1 MAYTLNISTINP
13 TTASNTGNVPF
24 RIYYSLSG
32 SGFTIPGFSIDLYS
46 KLTGG
51 SLIKNL
57 YYESTYDL
65 ESGISYTVNF
75 SGVEPGTYYIE
86 VYYKV
91 KGTPRKAITI
101 TGANQKV
108 NNITLNGIK
117 VSSNKL
123 NNVNINNETLNNNK
137 VFE

>member
-1 MAYTLNISTINP
+1 MAGGVDGVYTEHQYYK
-13 TTASNTGNVPF
+13 SNHSKQYWKRSF

-65 ESGISYTVNF
+65 ESVFLIQLIL
-75 SGVEPGTYYIE
+75 VE
-86 VYYKV
+86 
-91 KGTPRKAITI
+91 
-101 TGANQKV
+101 
-108 NNITLNGIK
+108 
-117 VSSNKL
+117 
-123 NNVNINNETLNNNK
+123 
-137 VFE
+137 